1 MNTEIE
7 RGQERLIH
15 TYQVHSQEPYAVFL
29 SKPMGLFPKQLN
41 WKHHGKDECLP
52 SQRHYDKKRKKNK
65 MIQDKRKKKHL
76 LHQQSIQQS
85 TYCIHSYVTLKFTHE
100 NCAD

>member
-1 MNTEIE
+1 MIE
-7 RGQERLIH
+7 RPIH
-15 TYQVHSQEPYAVFL
+15 TYQAHSQEPYAVFL

-52 SQRHYDKKRKKNK
+52 SQRHYDKKKKRKKNK
-65 MIQDKRKKKHL
+65 MTQDKRKKHL

-85 TYCIHSYVTLKFTHE
+85 NNIFSHTLPLRCTHIDHA
-100 NCAD
+100 N

>member
-1 MNTEIE
+1 MLIMNTEIE

-65 MIQDKRKKKHL
+65 MIQDKRKKT
-76 LHQQSIQQS
+76 IC
-85 TYCIHSYVTLKFTHE
+85 CISKAFNTALTVFTLML
-100 NCAD
+100 A